1 MSWKS
6 TLLLFFLP
14 KVQKAA
20 YIYRGCIVDEADDDD
35 DSQCDVF
42 PGDGDDDPDDS
53 ISDNYDDDDD
63 DIREQVA
70 GTVQVSSLFEAAV
83 HWSLTKEL

>member
-6 TLLLFFLP
+6 ALLLFLLP

-20 YIYRGCIVDEADDDD
+20 YIYRGCIVDEAYDDD
-35 DSQCDVF
+35 DSQCDVVS
-42 PGDGDDDPDDS
+42 GDGDDDPYDS
-53 ISDNYDDDDD
+53 ISDDYDDDDD
-63 DIREQVA
+63 MREKVA

-83 HWSLTKEL
+83 HWSLTKKL